1 MEERA
6 NQSVAF
12 SHIGILAAFSLV
24 ALIGVVAWQVGQL
37 FLKGEVVSAT
47 NGATSALSERAA
59 TPYGSINWQAP
70 LVDEEGD
77 SLVADGEASDPDGI
91 GNIAENIAGALIGSY
106 VALAD
111 TGSYTPEEGEKI
123 AGSIA
128 ESLRASVSYKSYTA
142 ADLKTDTDTSY
153 ERMLTYRND
162 LRIALEPLLGNPGY
176 ELSIFANYI
185 GTSEAKYLEQLQT
198 AVQNYTKA
206 TEAAAKVTVPQDAVS
221 YHVEILNALSE
232 FGATIERMS
241 QHADDAF
248 ASAALLRTYNDSE
261 SRLMMA
267 FNSLATYY
275 TGKQP

>member
-176 ELSIFANYI
+176 ELSIFAN
-185 GTSEAKYLEQLQT
+185 
-198 AVQNYTKA
+198 
-206 TEAAAKVTVPQDAVS
+206 
-221 YHVEILNALSE
+221 
-232 FGATIERMS
+232 
-241 QHADDAF
+241 
-248 ASAALLRTYNDSE
+248 
-261 SRLMMA
+261 
-267 FNSLATYY
+267 
-275 TGKQP
+275 